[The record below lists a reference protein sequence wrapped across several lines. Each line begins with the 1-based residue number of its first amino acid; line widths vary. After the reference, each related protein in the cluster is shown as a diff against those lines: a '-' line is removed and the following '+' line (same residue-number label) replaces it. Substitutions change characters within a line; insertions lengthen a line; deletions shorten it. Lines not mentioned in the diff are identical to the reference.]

1 MEEQKDAVTERLQGA
16 ITNLKSVVEIITDKA
31 IERAILIE
39 DTTKELDA
47 LALDIEGKETK
58 LLGGEKIEVEAEE
71 QEQNT
76 IYSHNSPV

>member
-1 MEEQKDAVTERLQGA
+1 MEEQKDAVTERLKGA
-16 ITNLKSVVEIITDKA
+16 IINLKSVVEVITDKA

-58 LLGGEKIEVEAEE
+58 LLGGEKIEFEAEI